1 MPVRLSAP
9 RIALGVL
16 VALLSGGE
24 AMAQG
29 FNAITTKDGVDIWAV
44 GDAGD
49 VYRSLNGGGV
59 WGTYPMG
66 SADHN
71 GVAARG
77 SRVWVVDD
85 GGALWTSTNDGASF
99 GSQTLAGGADLEAI
113 WFADD
118 ATGWIAGASGTI
130 LNTTNAG
137 GGWTAQSS
145 GTSATLRAIRFA
157 NLNEG
162 WAVGSGGTVVHT
174 TDGGASWSAS
184 TPFPSFTKDL
194 HDVDADGA
202 TVYVTGTYG
211 FLAKST
217 NGGGSWST
225 IDLWLLSQ
233 SDVNGVEALP
243 GGTFWLCGGGGFLR
257 KSIDGGGSF
266 SYPLH
271 PVMTGLS
278 DVVFSDANRGW
289 ACAARS
295 KHVVRT
301 TDGGV
306 TWSVPGNG
314 AFTYSWT
321 KKRDSDFNSV
331 RGNTFFV
338 DRVNRDKIWAV
349 QGKTVYASWDVGE
362 TWTPIATI
370 SGTGTR
376 TNSFYVSPTDTMT
389 CVAAVQGTT
398 DDIMRTTD
406 GGVSWTSTLT
416 IPMSE
421 YGMPLEQDPGQPNNL
436 YYAPEDG
443 TIRKS
448 TDFGV
453 TWTTVST
460 PGFSSPCDVVA
471 VPDTAGI
478 LYLGDT
484 GGSVFRSTDDGVTWS
499 LRYSTASAEIPT
511 IGVSAL
517 DNRDAF
523 ATSWGFG
530 GVNRTTDHGSNWS
543 NIIGTGSAW
552 GCDVAKD
559 DPYVI
564 LFGVYSGSK
573 TYLSTNNG
581 ATFDTTSITGSNYG
595 VLVYDRGTFIAHQSG
610 GIWKATVTQPGM
622 PVNNAQNLAL
632 LAPFGGEV
640 WQYNEARNITWMS
653 QNIATVKIEYQ
664 QNLASPWQLITGSTA
679 GPAGVYPWVIPNVP
693 TTQALVR
700 VSDVTDGAP
709 LAQSGSFFSIVV
721 PAIASN
727 RPSLDFG
734 QVSTAVSKTDTLRL
748 VNTGT
753 ATLVVTSIAPAGGIS
768 SPFAPNRTSLS
779 IPAGASDTLE
789 VVFSPNAE
797 QTLRDTLVIVSNAPA
812 TPFTIPLVGV
822 GISPVGVVASFPS
835 SPSRFE
841 LHGSA
846 PNPFG
851 AQGTTIGY
859 SLPAQSDV
867 SLVVYNAAGQV
878 VSTLVRDRQPAGL
891 YNVRF
896 PGGGEGAA
904 RSSLGALPSGVYFYR
919 LTADRFVQT
928 KRMILVR

>member
-1 MPVRLSAP
+1 MPPRLSAT

-16 VALLSGGE
+16 VALLAGGE
-24 AMAQG
+24 AAAQG

-44 GDAGD
+44 GDAGE
-49 VYRSLNGGGV
+49 VYRSLNGGAV

-66 SADHN
+66 AADHN
-71 GVAARG
+71 GVAAKG
-77 SRVWVVDD
+77 SRVWVAGD

-99 GSQTLAGGADLEAI
+99 ASQTLAGGADLEAI

-118 ATGWIAGASGTI
+118 ATGWIAGAGGTI
-130 LNTTNAG
+130 LKTTDAG
-137 GGWTAQSS
+137 AGWTTQSS
-145 GTSATLRAIRFA
+145 GTGATLRAIRFVDLA
-157 NLNEG
+157 EG

-184 TPFPSFTKDL
+184 TPFPSFSKDL
-194 HDVDADGA
+194 YDVDADGA

-233 SDVNGVEALP
+233 SDVNGVEVLP

-266 SYPLH
+266 TYPLH
-271 PVMTGLS
+271 PIMTGLS
-278 DVVFSDANRGW
+278 DIVFSDANRGW

-301 TDGGV
+301 TNGGS
-306 TWSVPGNG
+306 TWTVPGNG
-314 AFTYSWT
+314 LYTYSWT
-321 KKRDSDFNSV
+321 EKLDSGLNQV
-331 RGNTFFV
+331 RGNTFFI
-338 DRVNRDKIWAV
+338 DRVNREKIWAV

-362 TWTPIATI
+362 TWSEVATI
-370 SGTGTR
+370 AGAGSR
-376 TNSFYVSPTDTMT
+376 TNSFYVSSTDTMT
-389 CVAAVQGTT
+389 WVAAVQDGDRVT
-398 DDIMRTTD
+398 RTTD
-406 GGVSWTSTLT
+406 GGATWTATLSVLF
-416 IPMSE
+416 SE

-436 YYAPEDG
+436 YLAAEDG

-484 GGSVFRSTDDGVTWS
+484 GGNVYRSTDDGVTWS
-499 LRYSTASAEIPT
+499 LRYSTAAAEIPT

-530 GVNRTTDHGSNWS
+530 GVNRTTDHGATWS

-564 LFGVYSGSK
+564 LFSVYSGSR
-573 TYLSTNNG
+573 THLSTNNG
-581 ATFDTTSITGSNYG
+581 ATFDTSSITGSNYG
-595 VLVYDRGTFIAHQSG
+595 VLVYDRGTFLTHQSG
-610 GIWKATVTQPGM
+610 GIWKATVNQPGM

-640 WQYNEARNITWMS
+640 WQYNEARNVTWTS

-664 QNLASPWQLITGSTA
+664 PNLASPWQLIAGSTS
-679 GPAGVYPWVIPNVP
+679 GPAGVYPWVIPNDP

-700 VSDVTDGAP
+700 VSDVADGAP
-709 LAQSGSFFSIVV
+709 LAQSGSFFSIIV

-734 QVSTAVSKTDTLRL
+734 PVYTTAMKTDTLRL
-748 VNTGT
+748 VNGGT
-753 ATLVVTSIAPAGGIS
+753 ATLVVTSIAPAGGVS

-789 VVFSPNAE
+789 VTFSPDAE
-797 QTLRDTLVIVSNAPA
+797 GTLQDTLVIVSNAPA
-812 TPFTIPLVGV
+812 SPFTIPLVGV
-822 GISPVGVVASFPS
+822 GVSPVGVVASSPS

-851 AQGTTIGY
+851 AHGTTIGY
-859 SLPAQSDV
+859 SLPAESDV

-878 VSTLVRDRQPAGL
+878 VTTLVRDRQPAGR

-904 RSSLGALPSGVYFYR
+904 RSSLGALSSGVYFYR
-919 LTADRFVQT
+919 LTAGRFVQT
-928 KRMILVR
+928 RRMIFVR